1 MLAGGSQRC
10 GAAPGAL
17 AMDSEEGLMQKII
30 EGIRQFQRDVF
41 PAKRPLFQRL
51 AGGQWPEALFV
62 ACSDSRLALD
72 LITQTGPG
80 DLFVCRNAGNIVPAH
95 GQNDAV
101 SATIEYAVSALR
113 IRHIVICGHSDC
125 GAMKGLLHPESLS
138 SMPQVAKWLG
148 NSEGALRAL
157 EGVRL
162 DPDSPAALEAV
173 TRLNVRLQ
181 MEHLR
186 THPHVFARVE
196 SGNLEL
202 HGWVYHI
209 ASGEVQAWDAAG
221 SRWKSLLDDP
231 IPLPTATQSTQNIR
245 EVRRA

>member
-1 MLAGGSQRC
+1 MQR
-10 GAAPGAL
+10 
-17 AMDSEEGLMQKII
+17 II

-51 AGGQWPEALFV
+51 AAGQQPEALFV

-95 GQNDAV
+95 GESDAV

-113 IRHIVICGHSDC
+113 IRHIVVCGHSDC
-125 GAMKGLLHPESLS
+125 GAMKGLLHPESLAA
-138 SMPQVAKWLG
+138 MPQVAKWLG
-148 NSEGALRAL
+148 KSEGALRAL
-157 EGVRL
+157 EAMRL

-173 TRLNVRLQ
+173 TKLNVRLQ

-186 THPHVFARVE
+186 THPQVFARVE

-202 HGWVYHI
+202 HGWVYQI
-209 ASGEVQAWDAAG
+209 ASGEVQAWEASG
-221 SRWKSLLDDP
+221 SRWKPLLDDP
-231 IPLPTATQSTQNIR
+231 LSLSGAPQPSPMIR